1 MIRGIN
7 RFSGCF
13 VRSIGNNSNQQQ
25 QTYRGII
32 SVAKTTTTSSFQRR
46 SPFSIFNENSV
57 MTLRAKKSG
66 GGGGGKSN
74 SKDDEVFTPWKQV
87 DISSVSSQG
96 DKTIEYVSREL
107 GNIRFGRVGPELL
120 ERINVETPSGNLLLP
135 HMAMITIK
143 DSLTLNITLYDSSLL
158 SNVERALTN
167 SGLGLNPQTFDTT
180 IRVSLPKPTQDLRQK
195 LIKQVNT
202 ISEDAK
208 VSIRR
213 HRKDGMDILK
223 RYKLTKDDEKTLE
236 KNIQKITDDYI
247 KSITKITETKLK
259 EINSN

>member
-1 MIRGIN
+1 MIRGGIN
-7 RFSGCF
+7 RFSGCI
-13 VRSIGNNSNQQQ
+13 VRSIGTNTKQQPQ

-46 SPFSIFNENSV
+46 SPFSFLSENSLIA
-57 MTLRAKKSG
+57 LRAKKSS
-66 GGGGGKSN
+66 GGKSG
-74 SKDDEVFTPWKQV
+74 KDEEVFTPWKQV
-87 DISSVSSQG
+87 DISSIKTQG
-96 DKTIEYVSREL
+96 DKTVEYVSREL

-135 HMAMITIK
+135 HMAMITVK
-143 DSLTLNITLYDSSLL
+143 DSLTLNITLYDASLL
-158 SNVERALTN
+158 KNVEKALTT
-167 SGLGLNPQTFDTT
+167 SGLGLNPQILDTS

-236 KNIQKITDDYI
+236 KNIQKITDDYT
-247 KSITKITETKLK
+247 KTITKVIESKLK

>member
-32 SVAKTTTTSSFQRR
+32 SVAKTTSFQRR

-57 MTLRAKKSG
+57 ITLRAKKSG
-66 GGGGGKSN
+66 GGKSN
-74 SKDDEVFTPWKQV
+74 SKNDDEVFTPWKQV

-158 SNVERALTN
+158 GNVERALTN